1 MTERT
6 QSVPVVEQCFLRISN
21 SVLFKLDKI
30 KQMFCW
36 NSLIF
41 ILTQWALISALV
53 QNLLSEKPVALHI
66 CKKTIVPL
74 LHNIKLLDI
83 VFYGGTFW
91 QGQIYVDLTSTFL
104 KIGMF
109 ISSKLGL
116 GKLFR

>member
-6 QSVPVVEQCFLRISN
+6 QSVPVVEQCFLRNSN
-21 SVLFKLDKI
+21 SVLLKLDKI

-74 LHNIKLLDI
+74 HNIKLLDK
-83 VFYGGTFW
+83 F
-91 QGQIYVDLTSTFL
+91 STEVLF
-104 KIGMF
+104 
-109 ISSKLGL
+109 
-116 GKLFR
+116 GKDKFT